1 MCLLSSTAFRHIR
14 PTSRVARGHFRPPS
28 PQKEPCKQVS
38 LSTSSSTSKGQLG
51 VELCLKLVVIVG
63 EDVDIFDEAEVLWTI
78 STRFQADKDLVKV
91 QGAMGVVLD
100 PSASDEGIATRIGM
114 DATKPLKESAIKIQI
129 PEKAKEFAK
138 RLVSSKL
145 A

>member
-1 MCLLSSTAFRHIR
+1 
-14 PTSRVARGHFRPPS
+14 
-28 PQKEPCKQVS
+28 
-38 LSTSSSTSKGQLG
+38 
-51 VELCLKLVVIVG
+51 VIVG
-63 EDVDIFDEAEVLWTI
+63 EDVDIFDEAEVLWTT

-91 QGAMGVVLD
+91 QGAMGVVLG

-138 RLVSSKL
+138 HLVSSKL